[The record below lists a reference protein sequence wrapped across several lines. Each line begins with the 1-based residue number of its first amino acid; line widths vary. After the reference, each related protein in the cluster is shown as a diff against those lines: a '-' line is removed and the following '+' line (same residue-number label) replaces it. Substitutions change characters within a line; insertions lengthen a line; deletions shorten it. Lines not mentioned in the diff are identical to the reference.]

1 MTITNVLDFLI
12 WIFVE
17 FEIEPVLHV
26 FGEIYI
32 ESYRL
37 LQSCPCRKFKNST
50 SRPAYIVQFK
60 TKSCRILFQPDSCR

>member
-1 MTITNVLDFLI
+1 MTIKNVLDFLI

-26 FGEIYI
+26 LEEIYI

-37 LQSCPCRKFKNST
+37 LQSCPCPKFKNST
-50 SRPAYIVQFK
+50 SSLI
-60 TKSCRILFQPDSCR
+60 